1 MLKDRN
7 KLFAIST
14 SLNILFKIIR
24 LIVIYKFYFLFIKRK
39 LITSDR
45 VFFDVVQSLFE
56 CLFSRGG

>member
-14 SLNILFKIIR
+14 SLNISFKIIR